1 MKIRSV
7 FLVAGLLGF
16 CAAASASSFIGTT
29 DALGSSLANTAQA
42 LGDSTASTFGAD
54 KVVLQARED
63 AASFVGSNGD
73 VRGVNLEA
81 ALGHIRHQMPEL
93 QASDMQL
100 AEAILAL

>member
-1 MKIRSV
+1 MMIRSV
-7 FLVAGLLGF
+7 FFAAGLL
-16 CAAASASSFIGTT
+16 AVTSVASASSFIGTT

-63 AASFVGSNGD
+63 AASFVGSEGEI
-73 VRGVNLEA
+73 RSVNLEA

-93 QASDMQL
+93 EASDMQL

>member
-7 FLVAGLLGF
+7 LLVAGLIGF
-16 CAAASASSFIGTT
+16 SATAFASSFVGTT
-29 DALGSSLANTAQA
+29 DALGSSLANTAEA
-42 LGDSTASTFGAD
+42 LGDSSASTFGSD

-81 ALGHIRHQMPEL
+81 ALGHIRHTMPEL

>member
-7 FLVAGLLGF
+7 ILAAGLVGF
-16 CAAASASSFIGTT
+16 SAMASASSFIGTT
-29 DALGSSLANTAQA
+29 NALGNVLVSIAEAV
-42 LGDSTASTFGAD
+42 GDSTASTFGSN
-54 KVVLQARED
+54 KVVLDARDD
-63 AASFVGSNGD
+63 AASFVGSDGQ

-93 QASDMQL
+93 QATDMQL

>member
-7 FLVAGLLGF
+7 ILAAGLVGF
-16 CAAASASSFIGTT
+16 SAVATATSFIGTT
-29 DALGSSLANTAQA
+29 NAVGNVLVEIAEAVG
-42 LGDSTASTFGAD
+42 GSTASTFGSN
-54 KVVLQARED
+54 KVVLDARD
-63 AASFVGSNGD
+63 AAASFVGSDGQ

-93 QASDMQL
+93 EATDMQL

>member
-1 MKIRSV
+1 MKVRSV
-7 FLVAGLLGF
+7 FLVLALTGF
-16 CAAASASSFIGTT
+16 SAMTFASSFIGTT
-29 DALGSSLANTAQA
+29 NALGSSLANIAEA
-42 LGDSTASTFGAD
+42 LGDSTASSLGSD

-63 AASFVGSNGD
+63 AASFVGSDGE

-81 ALGHIRHQMPEL
+81 ALAHIRSEKPEL

>member
-1 MKIRSV
+1 MKIRSI
-7 FLVAGLLGF
+7 FLVAGLFGF
-16 CAAASASSFIGTT
+16 SAVACASSFVGTT

-42 LGDSTASTFGAD
+42 LGDSTASTFGSD

-81 ALGHIRHQMPEL
+81 ALGHIRHKMPEL

>member
-7 FLVAGLLGF
+7 ILAAGLVGF
-16 CAAASASSFIGTT
+16 SAMASASSFIGTT
-29 DALGSSLANTAQA
+29 NAIGNVLVDIAEAA
-42 LGDSTASTFGAD
+42 GDSTASTFGSN
-54 KVVLQARED
+54 KVVLDARDD
-63 AASFVGSNGD
+63 AASFVGSDGQ

-93 QASDMQL
+93 QATDMQL

>member
-16 CAAASASSFIGTT
+16 SAVASASSFVGTT
-29 DALGSSLANTAQA
+29 NALGSSLANTA
-42 LGDSTASTFGAD
+42 
-54 KVVLQARED
+54 
-63 AASFVGSNGD
+63 
-73 VRGVNLEA
+73 
-81 ALGHIRHQMPEL
+81 

>member
-7 FLVAGLLGF
+7 ILAAGLVGF
-16 CAAASASSFIGTT
+16 SAMASASSFIGTT
-29 DALGSSLANTAQA
+29 NAIGNVLVNMAEA
-42 LGDSTASTFGAD
+42 LGDSTASTFGSN
-54 KVVLQARED
+54 KVVLDARDD
-63 AASFVGSNGD
+63 AASFVGSDGQ

-93 QASDMQL
+93 QATDMQL

>member
-7 FLVAGLLGF
+7 ILAAGLVGF
-16 CAAASASSFIGTT
+16 TAMASASSFIGTT
-29 DALGSSLANTAQA
+29 NAVGNVLVEIAEAVG
-42 LGDSTASTFGAD
+42 GSTASTFGSN
-54 KVVLQARED
+54 KVVLDARDD
-63 AASFVGSNGD
+63 AASFVGSNGQ

-93 QASDMQL
+93 QATDMQL

>member
-16 CAAASASSFIGTT
+16 SAVASASSFVGTT
-29 DALGSSLANTAQA
+29 NALGSSLANTAQA
-42 LGDSTASTFGAD
+42 LGDSTASTFGSD

-81 ALGHIRHQMPEL
+81 ALSHIRQQMPAL